1 MTVCVA
7 AVCDDGKALV
17 LVADKMVGLGY
28 VTSDLDIT
36 KMRPLHKD
44 WWILF
49 SGDDLSPVFDIIDYV
64 KDALHS
70 EHKLS
75 PDDPAS
81 LKAVMKAVESG
92 FEKKRLEDAETLYL
106 EPIGWKMNMFINKG
120 HGTLPNAVQIQ
131 SDIERFGL
139 PIELLVAGF
148 DTGSAFIFDLIG
160 YGDKRG
166 IANRCDIPGF
176 KAIGSGSTV
185 AEFMMYY
192 RDFSPK
198 EGVREAV
205 YQAMEAKYYGEQA
218 SGVGER
224 TDLFVARPGRELIQL
239 NDEETIE
246 KKLIPI
252 CHALSPS
259 LIRKRDRDALNNLPE
274 LKDFPPIKE
283 TEKKTKPKPKKKRQ
297 PSLVPKGKVDKTKE
311 KTSR

>member
-7 AVCDDGKALV
+7 AICDDGKALI

-49 SGDDLSPVFDIIDYV
+49 SGDDLSSVFDIIDYA
-64 KDALHS
+64 KDALHN

-81 LKAVMKAVESG
+81 LKAAVKAVESG
-92 FEKKRLEDAETLYL
+92 FDKKRLEVAETLYL
-106 EPIGWKMNMFINKG
+106 KPIGWKMSAFRSKG

-131 SDIERFGL
+131 SDIERFSL

-148 DTGSAFIFDLIG
+148 DGGSAFIFDLMG

-198 EGVREAV
+198 EGVREAI
-205 YQAMEAKYYGEQA
+205 YQAMEAKFYGEQA

-224 TDLFVARPGRELIQL
+224 TDLFVARSGKELIQL
-239 NDEETIE
+239 NDDETIE

-252 CHALSPS
+252 CRALSPS
-259 LIRKRDRDALNNLPE
+259 FIRKRDREALNSVEE
-274 LKDFPPIKE
+274 LKEFPPVKE
-283 TEKKTKPKPKKKRQ
+283 PEKKAKPKPKKKSQ
-297 PSLVPKGKVDKTKE
+297 PSPAPKTK
-311 KTSR
+311 KKSSR